1 MIFEASES
9 NQVPFSRTKKMQLRR
24 QKPRIELR
32 ARGGQTEKRSTLY
45 RQAFI
50 MDVRFFW
57 SKARKGYLSWAFGP
71 NWAQIDQ
78 QSPLKY
84 LINMECSYVF

>member
-50 MDVRFFW
+50 MDVRFF
-57 SKARKGYLSWAFGP
+57 
-71 NWAQIDQ
+71 
-78 QSPLKY
+78 
-84 LINMECSYVF
+84 